1 MSDRFV
7 IKRGEIFSR
16 SSVIYDSKT
25 GKEYVISVIGIG
37 EGNDYYET
45 KVINVNNFVEILN
58 DITE

>member
-16 SSVIYDSKT
+16 SSVVYDSKT
-25 GKEYVISVIGIG
+25 GKEYVVSVIGIG

-45 KVINVNNFVEILN
+45 TVINVNNFVEILN
-58 DITE
+58 DITK